1 MMCVRRFVEVDDAG
15 LRQWSRVPLISGL
28 RSNKHKFVDFD
39 NMSTCPSSMS
49 LLPGVLSLRETNDVA
64 NSKGGAPHGRE
75 SFQGHGQV
83 RHYHVVATGLWSGCL
98 LGFSQNRF
106 WGSILPPISSLKSHR
121 AAPAFLCSYDITSQ
135 VSPSI
140 KRFFMSSIKRF
151 FMLLDLLNLEIFA
164 RGCWFC
170 NGSFF
175 IVRMWK
181 GFDRDVV
188 VFFFMFW
195 SNHGGQVCNVVLGY
209 DCNVN
214 R

>member
-49 LLPGVLSLRETNDVA
+49 LLPGVLSLRETHDVA

-121 AAPAFLCSYDITSQ
+121 AAPAFLMLVWYYVTGEPQHKKIFYVQHKKIFYAPRFIEPGDICQ
-135 VSPSI
+135 
-140 KRFFMSSIKRF
+140 R
-151 FMLLDLLNLEIFA
+151 LLIL
-164 RGCWFC
+164 
-170 NGSFF
+170 
-175 IVRMWK
+175 
-181 GFDRDVV
+181 
-188 VFFFMFW
+188 
-195 SNHGGQVCNVVLGY
+195 
-209 DCNVN
+209 
-214 R
+214 